1 MLADQYY
8 RSAMKTLSLKVHHA
22 LDAKL
27 AALAKQ
33 HGTTKSAVVRE
44 AVEAYARGNGGL
56 AAASAFSL
64 AKDLAGCV
72 SGPMDLS
79 VNKEYLRD
87 FGGKKRKK

>member
-1 MLADQYY
+1 
-8 RSAMKTLSLKVHHA
+8 MKTLSLKVHHA

-27 AALAKQ
+27 AVLAKQ

-56 AAASAFSL
+56 ATASAFSL
-64 AKDLAGCV
+64 AKDLVGCV

-79 VNKEYLRD
+79 VNKGYLRG